1 MQKVDTIN
9 AESWECHLANYKAKH
24 IFAIVRKNT
33 AITSKKDNEHNI
45 VRGLQYI
52 QNSEMN

>member
-1 MQKVDTIN
+1 MQK
-9 AESWECHLANYKAKH
+9 AENVTWQTTKQN
-24 IFAIVRKNT
+24 IFAIGQNNT